1 MCRVEWCN
9 NKQTI
14 GKTNLCRNHYSQMN
28 KYGKILSKRPRG
40 KRNEYIIHDDYAELS
55 ILDSNG
61 EVIIKSLVDKD
72 DVDKLKKYSFR
83 YEKNRYIKGSNKG
96 KTIYLHQAVMGI
108 YDGYEVDH
116 INRNIGYYKTLK
128 EAMEVRDKML
138 GYKYN

>member
-14 GKTNLCRNHYSQMN
+14 GKTNLCRNHYIQMN

-108 YDGYEVDH
+108 YDG
-116 INRNIGYYKTLK
+116 
-128 EAMEVRDKML
+128 
-138 GYKYN
+138 